1 MNWVAPIKDD
11 ETLEKFK
18 DKLREMDD
26 KYYIMFEIGVGTGLQ
41 LQEILK
47 FKNKDIRGKDSI
59 EANIGTKNIKR
70 TFVIPAELKEI
81 IEKYTEGKDPEA
93 FLILGHASSPAALSR
108 EQAYRALKSA
118 GRSMGLTS
126 IGAQTMRKTFAWR
139 YYKSTGDIYY
149 LQNLLNHASP
159 SITYRYI
166 GEKPNVEV
174 YLKKMTP
181 EENERSRYMLYKN
194 GNGKKRIE
202 ELKQVLTDI
211 GEEMDNP
218 LNNDAYYGKVDCLLK
233 EMEELVANFKR
244 TK

>member
-11 ETLEKFK
+11 ETLQQFK

-47 FKNKDIRGKDSI
+47 FKNKDIRGKEYID
-59 EANIGTKNIKR
+59 AYIGTKNIKR
-70 TFVIPAELKEI
+70 TFHIPENVRKI
-81 IEKYTEGKDPEA
+81 IDDFTEGKDPDA
-93 FLILGHASSPAALSR
+93 YLILGHASSPAPLSR

-118 GRSMGLTS
+118 GKSIGLTS

-174 YLKKMTP
+174 VLKKMTP
-181 EENERSRYMLYKN
+181 EENERSRYILYN
-194 GNGKKRIE
+194 DNNGKKRMQAIKDIMD
-202 ELKQVLTDI
+202 ELEKEL
-211 GEEMDNP
+211 DNP
-218 LNNDAYYGKVDCLLK
+218 CNNDAFYGRVDCLLT
-233 EMEELVANFKR
+233 EMEELVRNFKS

>member
-18 DKLREMDD
+18 MKLREMDD

-47 FKNKDIRGKDSI
+47 FKVKDIRGKDSI
-59 EANIGTKNIKR
+59 EASIGTKNIKR
-70 TFVIPAELKEI
+70 VFQIPKELKDI
-81 IEKYTEGKDPEA
+81 ITNYTEGKDPDSY
-93 FLILGHASSPAALSR
+93 LIVGHANSSAPLSR

-118 GRSMGLTS
+118 GKSMGLAS

-174 YLKKMTP
+174 YLRKMTP
-181 EENERSRYMLYKN
+181 EENERSRYILYKN
-194 GNGKKRIE
+194 DNGKKRIE
-202 ELKQVLTDI
+202 ALKDMLTEI
-211 GEEMDNP
+211 EGEMGNP
-218 LNNDAYYGKVDCLLK
+218 LNNDAYYGKVDCLLT
-233 EMEELVANFKR
+233 EMEELAENFKQ

>member
-11 ETLEKFK
+11 ETLQQFK

-47 FKNKDIRGKDSI
+47 FKNKDIRGKESI
-59 EANIGTKNIKR
+59 DAYIGTKNIKR
-70 TFVIPAELKEI
+70 TFNIPENVRKI
-81 IEKYTEGKDPEA
+81 IDDFTEGKDPEA
-93 FLILGHASSPAALSR
+93 YLILGHASSPAALSR

-118 GRSMGLTS
+118 GKSIGLTS

-139 YYKSTGDIYY
+139 YYKTTGDIYY

-174 YLKKMTP
+174 VLKKMTP
-181 EENERSRYMLYKN
+181 EENERSRYLLYN
-194 GNGKKRIE
+194 NNNGKKRME
-202 ELKQVLTDI
+202 AVCEVMHELEKEL
-211 GEEMDNP
+211 ENP
-218 LNNDAYYGKVDCLLK
+218 CNNDAFYGRVDCLLT
-233 EMEELVANFKR
+233 EVEELIRNFKS